1 VYARYT
7 LGNRRS
13 TTPSMN
19 PVPQGLPAHL
29 PPDLGKVLEDLGL
42 RPVLVAVA
50 SEGLAVE
57 DLTDVGFRR
66 HRVSDPVEAAT
77 ENHLI
82 RRFVSRGCHTS
93 CFSSGTLS

>member
-1 VYARYT
+1 
-7 LGNRRS
+7 
-13 TTPSMN
+13 
-19 PVPQGLPAHL
+19 
-29 PPDLGKVLEDLGL
+29 
-42 RPVLVAVA
+42 
-50 SEGLAVE
+50 
-57 DLTDVGFRR
+57 LTDVGFRR